1 MVLVATV
8 SRWLVLFMLVFS
20 PSLPAV
26 PDMVHTE
33 SCGGGGCVLRGCP
46 REGVFRLSKKTA

>member
-8 SRWLVLFMLVFS
+8 SRWLVLFTLVFS

-26 PDMVHTE
+26 PDTVHTE
-33 SCGGGGCVLRGCP
+33 SLEGGGCVLRGCP